1 MIDPIIIPL
10 FPLEVVLL
18 PDLPLPLHIFEERY
32 KTMIADCLQNKLDFG
47 VVYNHNNKMEQVG
60 CTARIVQVQ
69 KKYEDG
75 RMDILVQGNYRFK
88 IEEILGDK
96 SYLQSRISYIEDED
110 GWDDANIKELVR
122 TGIVLLENLEAIAFK
137 RNNIKFIR
145 ELNDQIISFILAGIS
160 GFSLEQKQEILEMTS
175 TAERLRLGIEQ
186 LQQVIALA
194 RIKDKQKK
202 SPTENPTYKGFSIN

>member
-1 MIDPIIIPL
+1 MVDPIIIPI

-32 KTMIADCLQNKLDFG
+32 KTMIADCLHNKLDFG
-47 VVYNHNNKMEQVG
+47 VIYNHNNKMEQVG
-60 CTARIVQVQ
+60 CTAKIVQIQ
-69 KKYEDG
+69 KEYEDG

-88 IEEILGDK
+88 IEEIIKDK
-96 SYLQSRISYIEDED
+96 SYLQSRISYIEDD
-110 GWDDANIKELVR
+110 DAWDDANIKELVR
-122 TGIVLLENLEAIAFK
+122 TGIVLLENLEKVAFK

-145 ELNDQIISFILAGIS
+145 ELSDQIISFILTGIS

-194 RIKDKQKK
+194 RIKDKQQK
-202 SPTENPTYKGFSIN
+202 SPIENTTFKGFSIN